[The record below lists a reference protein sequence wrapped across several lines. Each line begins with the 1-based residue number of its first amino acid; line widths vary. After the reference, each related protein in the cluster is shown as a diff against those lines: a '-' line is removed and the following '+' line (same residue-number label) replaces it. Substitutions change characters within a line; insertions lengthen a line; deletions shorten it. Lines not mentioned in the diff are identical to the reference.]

1 MPALR
6 FRSALVVATVLAL
19 AGGAAACAKSERNET
34 PAAKDTMVFG
44 TAGEA
49 KVLDPTF
56 ASDGESF
63 RVARQMFDNLVTM
76 EPGTAKMVPGLALT
90 WTPDEAGTTWTFK
103 LRQGV
108 KFHDGTQF
116 DAIAVCK
123 NFDRWYNFT
132 GLLQTPDVTSYY
144 QDVFN
149 GFKKNEQAGLGESL
163 YKSCTARASDE
174 AVIALTRV
182 TSKFPAALVLPAFS
196 MQSPTALQ
204 QFQAD
209 TLGGSADSITYP
221 SYAMEHPTGS
231 GPFKFE
237 KWDRANKA
245 ITMVRNEDYWGAKAK
260 LKRLIFKAIPD
271 ENARKQALSNGE
283 IDGYDLPS
291 PADLPSL
298 KSAGYNLQAR
308 PPFNILY
315 LAFTQSANPQLAKL
329 EVRQA
334 IAYALNREA
343 MVKAKLP
350 EGAEV
355 ATQFQPPTLDGWNPN
370 VTKYNYDPAKAKA
383 LLTQAGASNLTL
395 RFYYPTDV
403 TRPYMPDPKSIFELF
418 KADLE
423 AVGIKIE
430 PVALKWS
437 PEYLAEVQAGKADLH
452 LLGWTGDYSDA
463 YNFIGTF
470 FDRDKPQFGFKNQA
484 LFDAFRAAD
493 TTADAT
499 KRYALYQQINAM
511 IMDYLPAV
519 PISHSSPSIVF
530 GKNVTGIKAG
540 PLTDERFF
548 QGEFKAS

>member
-6 FRSALVVATVLAL
+6 FRSALVAATVLAL
-19 AGGAAACAKSERNET
+19 VGGAAACAQSKRNET

-63 RVARQMFDNLVTM
+63 RVARQVFDNLVM
-76 EPGTAKMVPGLALT
+76 IEPGTAKIVPGLALS
-90 WTPDEAGTTWTFK
+90 WTPDAAGTTWTFK

-108 KFHDGTQF
+108 KFHDGTPF
-116 DAIAVCK
+116 DATAVCK

-144 QDVFN
+144 QDIFG
-149 GFKKNEQAGLGESL
+149 GFAKNERPELGQSL
-163 YKSCTARASDE
+163 YKSCTAKAADE
-174 AVIALTRV
+174 AQIALTRI

-196 MQSPTALQ
+196 MQSPAAMQ

-237 KWDRANKA
+237 KWDRANKT
-245 ITMVRNEDYWGAKAK
+245 ITLVRNDDYWGTKAK

-271 ENARKQALSNGE
+271 ENARKQALNNNE

-298 KSAGYNLQAR
+298 KAAGFNLQAR
-308 PPFNILY
+308 PAFNILY
-315 LAFTQSANPQLAKL
+315 LAITQTNPQLAKL

-350 EGAEV
+350 DGAQV
-355 ATQFQPPTLDGWNPN
+355 ATQFHPPTLDGWNPN
-370 VTKYNYDPAKAKA
+370 VTKYNYDPNKAKA
-383 LLTQAGASNLTL
+383 LLAQAGASNLTL
-395 RFYYPTDV
+395 KFFYPTDV

-430 PVALKWS
+430 PHALKWS
-437 PEYLAEVQAGKADLH
+437 PEYLAAVQAGQADIH

-470 FDRDKPQFGFKNQA
+470 FDREKPQFGFKNQA

-493 TTADAT
+493 STADAT
-499 KRYALYQQINAM
+499 TRYGLYQQLNAM
-511 IMDYLPAV
+511 IMDFLPAI
-519 PISHSSPSIVF
+519 PISHSPPSIVF
-530 GKNVTGIKAG
+530 GKNVTGIKAS
-540 PLTDERFF
+540 PLADERFF
-548 QGEFKAS
+548 QAEFKAA

>member
-76 EPGTAKMVPGLALT
+76 EPGTAKMVPGLALS
-90 WTPDEAGTTWTFK
+90 WTPDAAGTTWTFK
-103 LRQGV
+103 LREGV

-144 QDVFN
+144 QDIFG
-149 GFKKNEQAGLGESL
+149 GFKKNEQAGLVESL
-163 YKSCTARASDE
+163 YKSCTAKASDE
-174 AVIALTRV
+174 AVIALSRV

-196 MQSPTALQ
+196 MQSPAALQ

-237 KWDRANKA
+237 KWDRANKT
-245 ITMVRNEDYWGAKAK
+245 ITMVRNEDYWGQKAK

-271 ENARKQALSNGE
+271 ENARKQALNNGE

-298 KSAGYNLQAR
+298 KSAGFNVQAR
-308 PPFNILY
+308 PPFNVLY
-315 LAFTQSANPQLAKL
+315 LAITQTNPQLAKL

-350 EGAEV
+350 EGAQV
-355 ATQFQPPTLDGWNPN
+355 ATQFHPPTLDGWNPN
-370 VTKYNYDPAKAKA
+370 VTKYNYDPNKAKA
-383 LLTQAGASNLTL
+383 LLAQAGASNITL
-395 RFYYPTDV
+395 KFFYPTDV

-430 PVALKWS
+430 PHALKWS
-437 PEYLAEVQAGKADLH
+437 PEYLAAVQGGQADLH

-470 FDRDKPQFGFKNQA
+470 FDREKPQFGYKNQP

-493 TTADAT
+493 STADAT
-499 KRYALYQQINAM
+499 KRYGLYQQLNAM
-511 IMDYLPAV
+511 IMDFLPAI
-519 PISHSSPSIVF
+519 PISHSPPAIVF

-540 PLTDERFF
+540 PLNDERFF
-548 QGEFKAS
+548 TGEFKAS